1 MSRFLLCSL
10 HYEHNVIY
18 KKKSEVMTIA
28 KKKEFNQSRYI
39 QDFMRSR
46 YIRLQILLSKE
57 TDTDII
63 EKLNQQ
69 PNKSEYVKR
78 LIRQD
83 LHK

>member
-1 MSRFLLCSL
+1 
-10 HYEHNVIY
+10 
-18 KKKSEVMTIA
+18 MTIA
-28 KKKEFNQSRYI
+28 KKKEFDQSRYI
-39 QDFMRSR
+39 QDFMKSR